1 MRVITLAG
9 GPRFPSRSSSLLE
22 YAREKLNGLDVE
34 VYHWNLQNFAP
45 EDLLYARFDSPA
57 LKTFTEQLQQ
67 ADGLIVATPVY
78 KAAYSG
84 ALKTLLDL
92 LPERALQGKVVLPLA
107 TGGTVAHLL
116 AVDYALKPVLS
127 ALKAQEILHG
137 VFADDSQVIDYHH
150 RPQFTPNLQTRLD
163 TALET
168 FWQAL
173 HRRDVQV
180 PDLLSLRGNAHA

>member
-9 GPRFPSRSSSLLE
+9 SPRFPSRSSSLLE

-45 EDLLYARFDSPA
+45 EDLLYARFDGPA

-92 LPERALQGKVVLPLA
+92 LPRTRFARQSGTA
-107 TGGTVAHLL
+107 TGDGRHGGS
-116 AVDYALKPVLS
+116 S
-127 ALKAQEILHG
+127 AGGRL
-137 VFADDSQVIDYHH
+137 
-150 RPQFTPNLQTRLD
+150 RP
-163 TALET
+163 
-168 FWQAL
+168 
-173 HRRDVQV
+173 
-180 PDLLSLRGNAHA
+180 